1 MKIALDIMGGD
12 NSPLSNIIGSKLF
25 LDNNS
30 SSNTNIIFVGNK
42 TLIEDE
48 IKKNQITL
56 DYKRIEFVHTDE
68 VIEMNEEKPSQVFK
82 NKPNSSI
89 VKSIQLVKD
98 NEADAIVSAGNTAA
112 LLSSALFVLGKIEGI
127 KRPAL
132 ATYIPTMKDGFVLC
146 DIGANTDVKPMH
158 LVQFSIMASEYVK
171 YIKNIN
177 SPKIGLLNIGG
188 EKNKGNQLTINTFEI
203 LNKSMS
209 GFIGNIE
216 PRYIFDGKA
225 DVVVC
230 DGFTGNVMIK
240 LIEGIIGHVNT
251 WMKSL
256 YKPINEEDTTFKL
269 MSEIFHHYNYEE
281 HGGSPFLGVKGI
293 VLKSHGASSE
303 ISIKNSLLSAELFY
317 KNNIIEKIQ
326 QDLID
331 NSSLFSSLEL
341 TATK

>member
-25 LDNNS
+25 FDNNPNS
-30 SSNTNIIFVGNK
+30 DTNIIFVGNK
-42 TLIEDE
+42 ILIENE
-48 IKKNQITL
+48 IKKNQISL

-68 VIEMNEEKPSQVFK
+68 VVEMNEQKPSQVFK
-82 NKPNSSI
+82 SKPNSSI

-98 NEADAIVSAGNTAA
+98 HEADAIVSAGNTAA
-112 LLSSALFVLGKIEGI
+112 LLSSALFILGKIKNI

-146 DIGANTDVKPMH
+146 DVGANTDVKPMH
-158 LVQFSIMASEYVK
+158 LVQFSIMASEYIK
-171 YIKNIN
+171 YIKNIS

-203 LNKSMS
+203 LNENIN

-240 LIEGIIGHVNT
+240 LIEGIIGHTNT
-251 WMKSL
+251 WMRSL
-256 YKPINEEDTTFKL
+256 YKPINKKDTTLKL
-269 MSEIFHHYNYEE
+269 ITDIFDHYNYEE

-293 VLKSHGASSE
+293 VLKAHGASSE
-303 ISIKNSLLSAELFY
+303 ISIKNSLLSSELFY

-331 NSSLFSSLEL
+331 NFDLFSSLDL
-341 TATK
+341 AASK